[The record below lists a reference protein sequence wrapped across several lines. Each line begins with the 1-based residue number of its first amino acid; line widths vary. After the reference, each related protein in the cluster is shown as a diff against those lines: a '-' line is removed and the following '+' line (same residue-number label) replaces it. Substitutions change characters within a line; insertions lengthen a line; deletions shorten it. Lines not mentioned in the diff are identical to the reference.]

1 MSHPEMNAI
10 YLCDSLGI
18 KAAQGFAAPSES
30 SLFTF
35 VRASSRSQRKSAL
48 KKNAF
53 DAMAF
58 QSRASEA
65 ASFLLLT
72 LESPTP

>member
-48 KKNAF
+48 KKTPLTRWHF
-53 DAMAF
+53 G
-58 QSRASEA
+58 RAPA
-65 ASFLLLT
+65 KLHHFFF
-72 LESPTP
+72 